1 VLALVDPAA
10 CPDPR
15 AWLAARL
22 GPLALF
28 ELLHPSAPVE
38 PAATACGTVAGL
50 VVVEV
55 PVARIVAASPVP
67 AIGRARVE
75 AVASVV
81 LNSPAARIELP
92 QDVADRLRL
101 GIEHHAAILPA
112 TVRAHRA
119 ATLPAAPHLLTIR
132 CGRARKG
139 AEGRG
144 PFTCR
149 PCSPGAGQVP
159 VGILS
164 GLQRRG
170 PERRPT
176 TP

>member
-1 VLALVDPAA
+1 
-10 CPDPR
+10 
-15 AWLAARL
+15 
-22 GPLALF
+22 
-28 ELLHPSAPVE
+28 
-38 PAATACGTVAGL
+38 
-50 VVVEV
+50 V
-55 PVARIVAASPVP
+55 P
-67 AIGRARVE
+67 
-75 AVASVV
+75 
-81 LNSPAARIELP
+81 SPADRIELP

-112 TVRAHRA
+112 
-119 ATLPAAPHLLTIR
+119 APHLLTIR
-132 CGRARKG
+132 CGEVRRS

-144 PFTCR
+144 LFTCR

-159 VGILS
+159 VGTLS

>member
-1 VLALVDPAA
+1 
-10 CPDPR
+10 
-15 AWLAARL
+15 
-22 GPLALF
+22 
-28 ELLHPSAPVE
+28 
-38 PAATACGTVAGL
+38 
-50 VVVEV
+50 
-55 PVARIVAASPVP
+55 
-67 AIGRARVE
+67 
-75 AVASVV
+75 VV
-81 LNSPAARIELP
+81 LNSHAARIELP

-101 GIEHHAAILPA
+101 GIERHAAALPA
-112 TVRAHRA
+112 TVRAYRA
-119 ATLPAAPHLLTIR
+119 APLPAAPHLVTIR
-132 CGRARKG
+132 CGGVRRS

-159 VGILS
+159 VGTLS